1 MSGNFVL
8 GGTTDST
15 GTTARIPAKSW
26 TNWDLGREKKM
37 VNKPVHCTRKPAI
50 LVSDQFRHKQAC
62 ALTEEGN
69 KLEILEI
76 SIRKF
81 V

>member
-26 TNWDLGREKKM
+26 TNWDLRREKKM
-37 VNKPVHCTRKPAI
+37 VDKPVHKKTNNFGFRPVPTQTSQCTHETK
-50 LVSDQFRHKQAC
+50 DF
-62 ALTEEGN
+62 G
-69 KLEILEI
+69 
-76 SIRKF
+76 
-81 V
+81 